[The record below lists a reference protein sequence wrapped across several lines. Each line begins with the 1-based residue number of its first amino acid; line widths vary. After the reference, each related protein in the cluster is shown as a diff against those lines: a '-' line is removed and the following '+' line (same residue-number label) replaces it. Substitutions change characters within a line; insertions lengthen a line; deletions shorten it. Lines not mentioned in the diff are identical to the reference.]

1 MSTNE
6 RIDGKAIVLGAGKGK
21 RLQSELHDLPKV
33 LREANGRPLLAH
45 VLDKLTFLD
54 KEDITI
60 VIGYKGDQVEEAAGS
75 AYRYAWQHEQLGT
88 GHAVQ
93 MAVPEIQDYEG
104 PVLIC
109 YGDMPLIRESTYR
122 GLFERYNEGD
132 CDGVVLAYVTENDL
146 PYGRIIRDEAGRFQ
160 EVIEEVDCTEEQLKI
175 RELNAGVYVFDAQ
188 KLIQALSGLENKNKQ
203 KEYYLTD
210 VPAIILANGGHIAIA
225 ETSGQDEGIGVNT
238 QEDLDLVSGLLRE
251 EAEA

>member
-45 VLDKLTFLD
+45 VLDKLTFLNN
-54 KEDITI
+54 EDITI
-60 VIGYKGDQVEEAAGS
+60 VIGYKGEKVEEAAGAS
-75 AYRYAWQHEQLGT
+75 YRYVWQREQLGT

-93 MAVPEIQDYEG
+93 MAIPEIRDYDG

-132 CDGVVLAYVTENDL
+132 CDGVVLAYVTDYEL
-146 PYGRIIRDEAGRFQ
+146 PYGRIIRDADGNFQ
-160 EVIEEVDCTEEQLKI
+160 EVIEQVDCTEEQLKI
-175 RELNAGVYVFDAQ
+175 RELNAGVYVFDSQ
-188 KLIQALSGLENKNKQ
+188 KLIRALAGLQNKNKQ

-210 VPAIILANGGHIAIA
+210 VPAIILAEGGHIAIA

-238 QEDLDLVSGLLRE
+238 QEDLDLVSGLLHE
-251 EAEA
+251 EA